1 MKIRIKICRC
11 MQIAALIFQT
21 KTGFPNALQE
31 KWENDPGHQGNHLHN
46 RIRDFYLLP
55 NFLSNKEK
63 GEYLKDYKMVTFGR
77 HPFVRLVST
86 YKDKVIDGLNQSYR
100 KMMNYDKNQP
110 YSVKYFLTFQLSVP
124 LGIFIVPIYLN
135 LKKPLGIVLKIFF

>member
-1 MKIRIKICRC
+1 MYADCSSY
-11 MQIAALIFQT
+11 FQT

-31 KWENDPGHQGNHLHN
+31 KWENDPGNQGNHLHN

-135 LKKPLGIVLKIFF
+135 LKKPLGIVLKIFFKKMF

>member
-1 MKIRIKICRC
+1 

-31 KWENDPGHQGNHLHN
+31 KWENNSGHQGNHLHS

-55 NFLSNKEK
+55 KFLSDEDKR
-63 GEYLKDYKMVTFGR
+63 EYLKSYKMVTFGR

-86 YKDKVIDGLNQSYR
+86 YKDKLIDGLNPSYR
-100 KMMNYDKNQP
+100 KMMNYDENQP
-110 YSVKYFLTFQLSVP
+110 FSVKFFFITSQLFVPIGTF
-124 LGIFIVPIYLN
+124 GTFIVPIYLICSN
-135 LKKPLGIVLKIFF
+135 ILVLVKKKYSV